1 VKKDIPEFE
10 ILVCLIVLVMVE
22 MIMEV
27 VMVMEM
33 IYGLLLVMDHV
44 EVQMMENS

>member
-22 MIMEV
+22 MVM

-44 EVQMMENS
+44 EVQMMENH